1 MVPMNV
7 TKVDIREVD
16 TIMNLMKDQNTVLIL
31 PNRGPLFR
39 YYTEEDDPN
48 HWMIFEHQNDVW
60 GFSQAETNTTKWSP
74 TQYNPFD
81 NHFNDTLD
89 NSTQSS
95 NVYVIRGNDMFYKL
109 SSSSWFSHNILDL
122 YVHFDNKWYFMKR
135 HENHQEA
142 NIEFV
147 ETSHNFNDQVMNVI
161 NNNMVTPNYLSQML
175 SPYNN
180 DEEWSKNAWSIV
192 DSDSNT
198 SEQLVE
204 ETNDMAEHTSQ
215 TPKTP
220 PPPACQRSL
229 VDDFDEEVVDGI
241 PSCDNCCQT
250 EIVDELSLSEEEDDC
265 DEDYVVDDVESYTSS
280 SPSSSSSYD
289 SYDSYDD
296 YYDEKRQDTNGEWYT
311 RLEFYNYYGCDDS
324 WDNLEPNVYHQ
335 YRYDDQYH
343 EWHTKEEFYQ
353 HYGTYRIWRRM
364 NPVTIMER
372 RAIYG
377 VYHSASYLPANLQD
391 SYIRKMLA
399 TYQ

>member
-1 MVPMNV
+1 
-7 TKVDIREVD
+7 
-16 TIMNLMKDQNTVLIL
+16 
-31 PNRGPLFR
+31 
-39 YYTEEDDPN
+39 
-48 HWMIFEHQNDVW
+48 
-60 GFSQAETNTTKWSP
+60 
-74 TQYNPFD
+74 
-81 NHFNDTLD
+81 
-89 NSTQSS
+89 
-95 NVYVIRGNDMFYKL
+95 GNDMFYKL

-161 NNNMVTPNYLSQML
+161 NHNMVTPNYLSQML

-204 ETNDMAEHTSQ
+204 ETNDRVEHTPQ
-215 TPKTP
+215 TPNTP

-241 PSCDNCCQT
+241 PSCDNYCQT
-250 EIVDELSLSEEEDDC
+250 EIPDELSLSEEDDDC
-265 DEDYVVDDVESYTSS
+265 DEDYVVGDVESYTSS
-280 SPSSSSSYD
+280 SPSSSSYYD
-289 SYDSYDD
+289 SYDDDD

-311 RLEFYNYYGCDDS
+311 RREFYNYYGSDDA
-324 WDNLEPNVYHQ
+324 WDNLETNVFHQ

-343 EWHTKEEFYQ
+343 
-353 HYGTYRIWRRM
+353 
-364 NPVTIMER
+364 
-372 RAIYG
+372 
-377 VYHSASYLPANLQD
+377 
-391 SYIRKMLA
+391 
-399 TYQ
+399 

>member
-1 MVPMNV
+1 MNV

-16 TIMNLMKDQNTVLIL
+16 MIMNLMKDQNTVLIL

-39 YYTEEDDPN
+39 YYTEEGNTN

-60 GFSQAETNTTKWSP
+60 GFSQAESNTAKWSP
-74 TQYNPFD
+74 THYNPFD

-89 NSTQSS
+89 NSTQST

-147 ETSHNFNDQVMNVI
+147 ETSHNFNEQVMNVI
-161 NNNMVTPNYLSQML
+161 NHNMVTPNYLSQML

-180 DEEWSKNAWSIV
+180 DDEWSKNAWSIV

-204 ETNDMAEHTSQ
+204 ETNGMVEHTPQ
-215 TPKTP
+215 TP

-229 VDDFDEEVVDGI
+229 VDDFDDEVVNGI
-241 PSCDNCCQT
+241 PSCDNCCCQT
-250 EIVDELSLSEEEDDC
+250 EIVDELSLSEEDDDC
-265 DEDYVVDDVESYTSS
+265 DEDYVAGDFESYTSS
-280 SPSSSSSYD
+280 SPSSSS

-311 RLEFYNYYGCDDS
+311 RREFYNYYGSDDA

-353 HYGTYRIWRRM
+353 HYGTYRIWKRM
-364 NPVTIMER
+364 NPLTIMER

-377 VYHSASYLPANLQD
+377 VYHSASYLPTNLQD

>member
-7 TKVDIREVD
+7 TKINVSEID
-16 TIMNLMKDQNTVLIL
+16 TIMNYMKDENTVLIL

-39 YYTEEDDPN
+39 YYTEEGDPN
-48 HWMIFEHQNDVW
+48 HWMIFEHQNDTW
-60 GFSQAETNTTKWSP
+60 GFSQTDPNTARWSP

-89 NSTQSS
+89 EGSRSYD
-95 NVYVIRGNDMFYKL
+95 VYLIQGCDMFYKL
-109 SSSSWFSHNILDL
+109 HKSSWFSHNILDL
-122 YVHFDNKWYFMKR
+122 YVHFDNQWYSMKR

-161 NNNMVTPNYLSQML
+161 NHNMVTPNYLSQML

-180 DEEWSKNAWSIV
+180 YDEWSKNAWSIV

-198 SEQLVE
+198 SEHLLE
-204 ETNDMAEHTSQ
+204 ETNDMVEHTPQ

-229 VDDFDEEVVDGI
+229 VNDFDEEVVENEQ
-241 PSCDNCCQT
+241 SCDKDCQT
-250 EIVDELSLSEEEDDC
+250 DVSDELSLSEEETG
-265 DEDYVVDDVESYTSS
+265 DEDFDINDIESC
-280 SPSSSSSYD
+280 SSSSSSSTS

-311 RLEFYNYYGCDDS
+311 RRQFYDYYGSDDA
-324 WDNLEPNVYHQ
+324 WDNLNPNVYHQ

-353 HYGTYRIWRRM
+353 HYGTYRVWRRM
-364 NPVTIMER
+364 DPVTIMER

-377 VYHSASYLPANLQD
+377 VYHSASYLPDRLQD
-391 SYIRKMLA
+391 GYIRRMLE
-399 TYQ
+399 TYR